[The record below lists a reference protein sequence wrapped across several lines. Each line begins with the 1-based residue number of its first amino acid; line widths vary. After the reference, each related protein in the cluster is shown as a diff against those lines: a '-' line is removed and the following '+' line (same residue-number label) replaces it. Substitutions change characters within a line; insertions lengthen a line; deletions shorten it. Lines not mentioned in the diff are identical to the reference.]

1 MRRDQMSCKCS
12 GTEQRNWIRQFLLL
26 VRVCIVN
33 RCLCIASIS
42 NKMPVWNNCQEAV
55 GLEFSLWLI
64 KRNPYLMGKKILGV
78 CFNFQFQ
85 GSELLKEKMHFL
97 LRETIYSRISMQLT
111 VERILVSSSKPMN
124 KLTQLC
130 CQTFTGTLLLITA
143 GKQSR
148 ALI

>member
-1 MRRDQMSCKCS
+1 MRGDQMSCKCS
-12 GTEQRNWIRQFLLL
+12 GTEQINWLRQLLLL
-26 VRVCIVN
+26 VRVRIVI

-55 GLEFSLWLI
+55 GLGVKSVAY
-64 KRNPYLMGKKILGV
+64 PYLMGKKILRA

-97 LRETIYSRISMQLT
+97 LRVTIYPWIFTQPT
-111 VERILVSSSKPMN
+111 VERTLVSSSKPMN

-130 CQTFTGTLLLITA
+130 WQICRVTLLLITA
-143 GKQSR
+143 GKQSC
-148 ALI
+148 ALIQQW